1 MIKIF
6 SNASAIITVDTNG
19 INYKRGKSLDQ
30 INLISGHSILV
41 EDSII
46 KDFIPNHSLSKYSK
60 YECISVKDKIILP
73 GLVESHTHT
82 LFFGSRSKEFRK
94 RLDGKSYEEIAA
106 SGGGINNTVIA
117 VRNASFDELI
127 NTVKPRIEYFIS
139 QGITTMEIKSGY
151 GLDFD
156 NEIKLL
162 RTIKRLNE
170 IFPIDII
177 ATFLGAH
184 AYPPEFKGDHDSYLN
199 LITNKMLPFIAKNN
213 LAEFCDAFCE
223 KTAFSPNEVNLI
235 FDKALELGLNVKLH
249 TDQFTSMNG
258 ISTAIK
264 YKAFSADHLEVI
276 TEADI
281 KNIAASEIVCTL
293 LPGVSFFLNHPYAPA
308 KKLIEENAIIA
319 LSTDYN
325 PGSSNIANLSLIM
338 SIAALKMGMT
348 VEQVISAVTIN
359 AAKAVN
365 RNNISGSLEIGKKA
379 DFAIFCTNDYTDIVY
394 NIGRNLNC
402 MTVKNGEIIYSGQS
416 N

>member
-30 INLISGHSILV
+30 INLISDHSILV
-41 EDSII
+41 EDSVI
-46 KDFIPNHSLSKYSK
+46 KDFIPNQSLSKYSN
-60 YECISVKDKIILP
+60 YEYISLKDKIILP

-82 LFFGSRSKEFRK
+82 LFFGSRSEEFRQ
-94 RLDGKSYEEIAA
+94 RLNGKSYEEIAA
-106 SGGGINNTVIA
+106 NGGGINNTMIA
-117 VRNASFDELI
+117 VRNASFEEII
-127 NTVKPRIEYFIS
+127 NIAKPRIEYFIS

-162 RTIKRLNE
+162 SIIKRLNE
-170 IFPIDII
+170 IYPIDII

-184 AYPPEFKGDHDSYLN
+184 AYPPEFKGNHDSYLD
-199 LITNKMLPFIAKNN
+199 LIINKMLPFIAKNN

-264 YKAFSADHLEVI
+264 YNAFSVDHLEVI

-379 DFAIFCTNDYTDIVY
+379 DFAVFCTNDYTDIVY

-402 MTVKNGEIIYSGQS
+402 MTVKNGEIIYPGQS

>member
-46 KDFIPNHSLSKYSK
+46 KDFIPNQSLSKYSK

-82 LFFGSRSKEFRK
+82 LFFGSRSKEFRQ
-94 RLDGKSYEEIAA
+94 RLDGRSYEEIAA

-162 RTIKRLNE
+162 SIIKRLNE
-170 IFPIDII
+170 IYPIDII

-184 AYPPEFKGDHDSYLN
+184 AYPPEFKGNHDSYLD
-199 LITNKMLPFIAKNN
+199 LIINKMLPFIAKNN

-235 FDKALELGLNVKLH
+235 FDKASELGLNTKLH
-249 TDQFTSMNG
+249 TDQFTSING

-264 YKAFSADHLEVI
+264 YKAFSVDHLEVI
-276 TEADI
+276 TETDI

-359 AAKAVN
+359 AAKALN
-365 RNNISGSLEIGKKA
+365 RNDISGSLEIGKKA
-379 DFAIFCTNDYTDIVY
+379 DFAVFCTNDYTDIVY

>member
-249 TDQFTSMNG
+249 TDQFTSING

-264 YKAFSADHLEVI
+264 YKAFSVDHLEVI

-359 AAKAVN
+359 AAKALN
-365 RNNISGSLEIGKKA
+365 RNDISGSLEIGKKA
-379 DFAIFCTNDYTDIVY
+379 DFAVFCTNDYTDIVY